1 MKLTAQ
7 QEKFCLEYVRSGN
20 AAQAYKAAYSVTNT
34 GTAKANGS
42 RLLKNPAVQSR
53 IAELQAQ
60 VENEKICTAREI
72 QERLSQ
78 IARRELYETITLPNG
93 AQVQKQTSIRDSCRA
108 LEMLAKVNKL
118 FITKQELEISGNLP
132 VVIKDDV

>member
-7 QEKFCLEYVRSGN
+7 QENFCLEYVRSGN

-78 IARRELYETITLPNG
+78 IARREL
-93 AQVQKQTSIRDSCRA
+93 
-108 LEMLAKVNKL
+108 
-118 FITKQELEISGNLP
+118 
-132 VVIKDDV
+132 

>member
-7 QEKFCLEYVRSGN
+7 QENFCLEYVKSGN

-34 GTAKANGS
+34 STAKANGS

-60 VENEKICTAREI
+60 VENDKICTAQEI
-72 QERLSQ
+72 RERLSQ

-93 AQVQKQTSIRDSCRA
+93 QQVQKPTSIRDATRA
-108 LEMLAKVNKL
+108 LELLAKASGM
-118 FITKQELEISGNLP
+118 FISKAEVDVQG
-132 VVIKDDV
+132 VVPMVIHDDI